1 MRAGLFVSAVLAIF
15 SGTAV
20 QPAEPGQPVS
30 VDFQNV
36 NFHIAADAVLEVR
49 RLQGALVPTKSGSP
63 PSFDDLKS
71 YTLRIDSGEVAM
83 QPSSLTAVLNKFVFN
98 YAGAPISNVTVA
110 IENGQLTQKGTLH
123 KGVAVPFT
131 IVADVAVTPDG
142 RIRLHPTSVKA
153 AGVPANGLMKMFH
166 VELDN
171 LIKSDRSHGFEIE
184 GNDFLLLPDRL
195 IPEPRLSGRLTSI
208 RIEGDR
214 IVEVF
219 GTRPAHGSDNVA
231 KNYMYYRGGVL
242 KFGKLTMT
250 DADLRLVDAD
260 PRDPFEFSPAQ
271 YAKQLAAGYSKSLA
285 NGGLRT
291 FMPDLDEASRPDAKR
306 AAVLD

>member
-1 MRAGLFVSAVLAIF
+1 MRAGLFASAVLAIL
-15 SGTAV
+15 SGTV
-20 QPAEPGQPVS
+20 VRPAEPVQPIA

-36 NFHIAADAVLEVR
+36 NIHVADGAVLEVR
-49 RLQGALVPTKSGSP
+49 RLQGALLPTKPGTP

-71 YTLRIDSGEVAM
+71 YTLRVDSGEVAM
-83 QPSSLTAVLNKFVFN
+83 QPSSLTTVLNRFVFN
-98 YAGAPISNVTVA
+98 YDGAPISNVSVS
-110 IENGQLTQKGTLH
+110 IENGQLKQKGTLH

-131 IVADVAVTPDG
+131 MVADLAVTPDG
-142 RIRLHPTSVKA
+142 RIRLHPTSVNA
-153 AGVPANGLMKMFH
+153 GGVPTGGLMKMFNL
-166 VELDN
+166 ELDN
-171 LIKSDRSHGFEIE
+171 LIKSNRAHGFEIE

-195 IPEPRLSGRLTSI
+195 IPEPRFSGKLTNI
-208 RIEGDR
+208 RIEGNR

-219 GTRPAHGSDNVA
+219 GTRPAHGSDRVA

-250 DADLRLVDAD
+250 DTDLRLVDAD
-260 PRDPFEFSPAQ
+260 PRDPFEFSPAG
-271 YAKQLAAGYSKSLA
+271 YVKQLSAGYSKSLP

-291 FMPDLDEASRPDAKR
+291 FMPDLDEASRPEAKR